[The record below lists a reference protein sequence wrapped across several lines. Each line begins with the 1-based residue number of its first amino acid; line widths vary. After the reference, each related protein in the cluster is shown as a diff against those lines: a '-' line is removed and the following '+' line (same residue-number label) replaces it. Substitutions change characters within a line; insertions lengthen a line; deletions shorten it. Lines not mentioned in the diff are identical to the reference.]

1 MFKVLVHTITLIGIS
16 VTIWI
21 IEIKSVA
28 RQQEKKSHENWRVL
42 LFEWSL
48 AFVSIHQWVNTK
60 WAINKTDKSQHNML
74 HI

>member
-28 RQQEKKSHENWRVL
+28 RQQEKKNHMTIDVYCYLSDH
-42 LFEWSL
+42 
-48 AFVSIHQWVNTK
+48 
-60 WAINKTDKSQHNML
+60 
-74 HI
+74 